1 MQGIMRALLWQWL
14 VAAIVVATACATS
27 LQTDPQRDGEG
38 TPPPE
43 TANPPQELAFGA
55 DEAVTALTDSALTD
69 SALTDSTH
77 AALIDTAQILAPWL
91 PSPVDTV
98 MTAVV
103 ASASTL
109 TTILTAHAVLE
120 DAGAP
125 VFARIRTDG
134 SSYWYEL
141 VVGPFPAAAAL
152 DSALADLVALQV
164 SQVLQNDS
172 DDQDKLNVKAS
183 ELVRPVADL
192 WERQSRG
199 IVAPPQHVAG
209 RTPPPAQSSMDS
221 SQGG

>member
-55 DEAVTALTDSALTD
+55 DEAVTALAD

-109 TTILTAHAVLE
+109 TTVLTAHAVLE

-152 DSALADLVALQV
+152 DSALADLEGN
-164 SQVLQNDS
+164 QVLQNDS

>member
-1 MQGIMRALLWQWL
+1 MIQQPPD
-14 VAAIVVATACATS
+14 S
-27 LQTDPQRDGEG
+27 
-38 TPPPE
+38 PPPE
-43 TANPPQELAFGA
+43 TAILPEELAIDADDAGA
-55 DEAVTALTDSALTD
+55 ALNDSTLNDSALN
-69 SALTDSTH
+69 DSTRT
-77 AALIDTAQILAPWL
+77 ALIDSAQIFVPWL

-109 TTILTAHAVLE
+109 TTVLTAYAALE
-120 DAGAP
+120 EIGAP

-152 DSALADLVALQV
+152 DSALADLEDNLVP
-164 SQVLQNDS
+164 QNDS
-172 DDQDKLNVKAS
+172 DDQDTLNVKAP

-199 IVAPPQHVAG
+199 IVAPPQHLAG
-209 RTPPPAQSSMDS
+209 RTPPPARSSMDS

>member
-55 DEAVTALTDSALTD
+55 DEAVTALTDS
-69 SALTDSTH
+69 TH

-109 TTILTAHAVLE
+109 TTVLTAHAVLE

-152 DSALADLVALQV
+152 DSALADLEGN
-164 SQVLQNDS
+164 QVLQNDS
-172 DDQDKLNVKAS
+172 DDQDKLNMKAS

>member
-55 DEAVTALTDSALTD
+55 DEAVTALTDSVLTD

-109 TTILTAHAVLE
+109 TTVLTAHAVLE

-152 DSALADLVALQV
+152 DSALADLEGN
-164 SQVLQNDS
+164 QVLQNDS
-172 DDQDKLNVKAS
+172 DDQDKLNMKAS

>member
-55 DEAVTALTDSALTD
+55 DEAVTALTDS
-69 SALTDSTH
+69 TH

-109 TTILTAHAVLE
+109 TTVLTAHAVLE

-152 DSALADLVALQV
+152 DSALADLEGN
-164 SQVLQNDS
+164 QVLQNDS

-183 ELVRPVADL
+183 EPVRPVADL